1 MQPFVDH
8 AEALLSLSHRLLGSR
23 LTEAVVKAT
32 FFAHFCAGEDV
43 REVRRTA
50 QRLQVR
56 GGWGRLWDRWER
68 WGRWGPLWGGGGGR
82 IGTHAP
88 CYGTKMSPG
97 SALLQH
103 PAPR

>member
-1 MQPFVDH
+1 MFPFSTSQPFVEH
-8 AEALLSLSHRLLGSR
+8 AESLLSLSHRLLGSR

-56 GGWGRLWDRWER
+56 GWGAVAGRVGTGASPHETYDRGEASV
-68 WGRWGPLWGGGGGR
+68 GILP
-82 IGTHAP
+82 HAIP
-88 CYGTKMSPG
+88 H
-97 SALLQH
+97 AW
-103 PAPR
+103 